1 MHLATSGLL
10 AAAAAPIALAFAP
23 QQSTTKP
30 RGPAAGL
37 FGRPHN
43 SAVSSVVRP
52 AEGNASPSKLSMGFA
67 LGEEQRRKSNMFD
80 GPSPLVK
87 ERDSCGVGFIA
98 NTQSGDEFGTHKVLQ
113 QGLSALDCMEHR
125 GACGGDGVSGDGA
138 GIMTQIPWKLFD
150 EYRSENCPQPGVG
163 MIFLPRDEE
172 RRAAVKQVIE
182 DVCEANEL
190 DFVGWREVPV
200 DTEVLGD
207 MAKAVV
213 PSMWQFFVKAPERLK
228 NDDKSR
234 DGFER
239 TLYLVR
245 RRFDVE
251 RRLRGLVW
259 DDDDAEVYVASF
271 SSRTI
276 VYKGMV
282 QSCVLPQFY
291 KDLMNPDYTTKFVI
305 YHRRF
310 STNTNP
316 RWPLAQPMRVVGHN
330 GEINTLLGNVNWI
343 KAREAAK
350 GFDHAK
356 NNMGTQQDNE
366 DRKKGVADLV
376 DYEATENIV
385 TMCNTQ
391 DVPSVLEPLIDLRRS
406 DSANLDAV
414 FELMCQSRHRAPC
427 ALMGL
432 VPTAYENSPD
442 LADNPEIIDFYKFHG
457 GLLEAWDGPA
467 LLVFSDG
474 KSIGASLDRN
484 GLRPARYSIANDGT
498 VYMMSET
505 GVIPNLDE
513 STIVEKGR
521 LGPGQMI
528 NVDLESG
535 EFKDNIRIKSEIASR
550 HPYGEWIANK
560 RKDVKKLEF
569 DSERIYDDPTA
580 TFAQATFGWGLE
592 DIGMQIAD
600 MAGSAK
606 ETTYSMGD
614 DAPIAVLSER
624 PHGLYNYFK
633 QRFAQV
639 TNPPID
645 PLREGVVMSLAM
657 TLGKKESIYKVSE
670 KGARLIHLESPV
682 LNDAEMKQIKSLAYV
697 ENGGFKQTTLST
709 RYDLADGPSG
719 IKKALDDLCDQ
730 AVEEVQSGAE
740 VLILSDFAADQSILD
755 KTTYIPAL
763 LSVGA
768 VHHRLIEA
776 GLRMDVGIVVETGAA
791 WSTHHFACL
800 VGFGANAVHPYLALE
815 TVKQWHSADRT
826 RKMMT
831 AGKLT
836 KTTVEEAQENY
847 RKAVEGGLL
856 KILSKMG
863 ISLLTSY
870 AGAQIFEAIGLGE
883 EVIDRSFKGTT
894 SRIGGMSL
902 EEIARETVMMRPE
915 IADAKMKL
923 INYGYYKPIPKMG
936 EYHVNSSDLA
946 KLLHNAIGLD
956 KAVSAA
962 TNRDEAENDGVK
974 PASVAN
980 YEIFKKSIETA
991 PLANIRDLLDFESD
1005 RESISI
1011 DEVEPAA
1018 EIMKRFCTGAMSL
1031 GALSREAHETLA
1043 IAVNRVGG
1051 KSNSGEGGEDT
1062 VRGKPIE
1069 DVDDNGRSPTFP
1081 HLAGLK
1087 NGDSAN
1093 SYIHQVASG
1102 RFGVTP
1108 EFLVTAKQVEIKM
1121 AQGAKPGE
1129 GGQLPGPKVSEYI
1142 AGLRASKQGVT
1153 LISPPPHHDIYSIED
1168 LAQLI
1173 HDLHAVNE
1181 KAGVSVKLVSSI
1193 GIGTVACG
1201 VAKAAADVIQISGG
1215 DGGTGASPLSSIKYA
1230 GCPWELGLTE
1240 AHSALLT
1247 NGLRERVVLRVDG
1260 GVRTGRD
1267 VAIAAMMGAEE
1278 FGFGTIAMIA
1288 EGCVMARVCH
1298 LNTCPVGV
1306 TSQKEELRKKFPGTP
1321 EHVVNFFE
1329 FVAEEVRELMAHLGY
1344 SKFDDLIGRADLL
1357 AESQPQ
1363 KDRIAKTKGVE
1374 LEPFFSG
1381 VPDSKNDRSFL
1392 HASVKD
1398 GKVAKD
1404 DIVHVNG
1411 FSSDLDREVCN
1422 HPNIKDVIEKNSGET
1437 VVDFDIKNTDRST
1450 CAMLAGDIARAHG
1463 NNGFKGVLNVGFHGS
1478 AGQSF
1483 GAFVLPGL
1491 NVKLTGEANDYVG
1504 KGMHGGGIT
1513 VLPDADAGF
1522 VAAESSIVGNACLY
1536 GATGGDFHAN
1546 GRAGERFA
1554 VRNSGAFA
1562 VAEGAGDHCCEYMTG
1577 GVVAI
1582 LGSVGRNVGAGMT
1595 GGIGYFYDAEGN
1607 FEERVNKEIVK
1618 VQRIA
1623 TPDGE
1628 AQLKHMIER
1637 HFMKTGSEKAEE
1649 ILNDWENE
1657 VGKFWQV
1664 YPPSESKTAVVKS
1677 SAEADVLRVSAS
1689 APNGEM
1695 CFLPVG
1701 GQLSP
1706 EQTQR
1711 CAD

>member
-1 MHLATSGLL
+1 LPGLYL
-10 AAAAAPIALAFAP
+10 FICYGALASGFL
-23 QQSTTKP
+23 QNSLHVP
-30 RGPAAGL
+30 RKITGLDRGAGL
-37 FGRPHN
+37 E
-43 SAVSSVVRP
+43 SKIISETVAVDKKNYGASST
-52 AEGNASPSKLSMGFA
+52 GLSMAFD
-67 LGEEQRRKSNMFD
+67 LKDEDTNMFD
-80 GPSPLVK
+80 GPLALAK
-87 ERDSCGVGFIA
+87 ERDACGVGFIA
-98 NTQSGDEFGTHKVLQ
+98 NTQSGEEFGTHKVLQ

-138 GIMTQIPWKLFD
+138 GVMTQIPWKLFS
-150 EYRSENCPQPGVG
+150 EYRSDSCQQPGVG

-172 RRAAVKQVIE
+172 RRNAVRTMIE
-182 DVCEANEL
+182 EVCTTNEL
-190 DFVGWREVPV
+190 DFIGWREVPV
-200 DTEVLGD
+200 DTSVLGP
-207 MAKAVV
+207 MARDAA
-213 PSMWQFFVKAPERLK
+213 PSMWQFFVKAPRRLAEA
-228 NDDKSR
+228 DDER

-251 RRLRGLVW
+251 RRNRGLVW
-259 DDDDAEVYVASF
+259 DDNDSDVYVASF

-282 QSCVLPQFY
+282 QACVLPKFY
-291 KDLMNPDYTTKFVI
+291 KDLENPDYTTQFVI

-310 STNTNP
+310 STNTSP

-343 KAREAAK
+343 KARE
-350 GFDHAK
+350 
-356 NNMGTQQDNE
+356 TQKDETHSADEVQ
-366 DRKKGVADLV
+366 DLV
-376 DYEATENIV
+376 DYESTENII
-385 TMCNTQ
+385 TSCNTQ
-391 DVPSVLEPLIDLRRS
+391 DIPSKLEPLIDLGRS

-427 ALMGL
+427 ALMAL
-432 VPTAYENSPD
+432 VPTAYENEPA
-442 LADNPEIIDFYKFHG
+442 LKNNPEIVDFYRFHG

-484 GLRPARYSIANDGT
+484 GLRPARFSIAKDGT

-505 GVIPNLDE
+505 GVVPDLDE
-513 STIVEKGR
+513 ADIVEKGR

-528 NVDLESG
+528 HVDLSTG
-535 EFKDNIRIKSEIASR
+535 EFKDNIAIKSEIASGN
-550 HPYGEWIANK
+550 PYGEWLKNQRKDIK
-560 RKDVKKLEF
+560 RKDSPP
-569 DSERIYDDPTA
+569 DRIYPDETA
-580 TFAQATFGWGLE
+580 TFAQSTFGWGLE

-600 MAGSAK
+600 MAGSGK

-614 DAPIAVLSER
+614 DAPISVLSER
-624 PHGLYNYFK
+624 PHVLYNYFK

-657 TLGKKESIYKVSE
+657 TLGRKESIYKVSE
-670 KGARLIHLESPV
+670 KGARLIHIQSPV
-682 LNDAEMKQIKSLAYV
+682 LNSAEMKEIGALEA
-697 ENGGFKQTTLST
+697 EEEGGFKQSTIST
-709 RYDLADGPSG
+709 RYDISDGPSG
-719 IKKALDDLCDQ
+719 IKEALDTVCNK
-730 AVEEVQSGAE
+730 AVEDVRSGSE
-740 VLILSDFAADQSILD
+740 IIVLSDFAKDQTVLD
-755 KTTYIPAL
+755 GTTYVPPL
-763 LSVGA
+763 LAVGA
-768 VHHRLIEA
+768 VHHRLIEE
-776 GLRMDVGIVVETGAA
+776 GLRMDAGIVVETGAA

-800 VGFGANAVHPYLALE
+800 VGYGANAVHPYLALE
-815 TVKQWHSADRT
+815 TVRQWHGNGKTQKQMAS
-826 RKMMT
+826 
-831 AGKLT
+831 GKLA
-836 KTTVEEAQENY
+836 KATVGEAQENY
-847 RKAVEGGLL
+847 RSAVEAGLL

-870 AGAQIFEAIGLGE
+870 SGAQIFEAIGLSQ
-883 EVIDRSFKGTT
+883 EVIQTSFKGTT

-902 EEIARETVMMRPE
+902 EEIASEVITMRPE
-915 IADAKMKL
+915 VADAKMKL
-923 INYGYYKPIPKMG
+923 VNYGYYKPVPKLG
-936 EYHVNSSDLA
+936 EYHINSSDLA
-946 KLLHNAIGLD
+946 KLLHNAVGLD
-956 KAVSAA
+956 KTVSAA
-962 TNRDEAENDGVK
+962 TTRDEAENDGVK
-974 PASVAN
+974 PASVAD
-980 YEIFKKSIETA
+980 YEIFKKSLESA

-1005 RESISI
+1005 RQSISVE
-1011 DEVEPAA
+1011 EVEPAA

-1051 KSNSGEGGEDT
+1051 KSNSGEGGED
-1062 VRGKPIE
+1062 VIRGRPID
-1069 DVDDNGRSPTFP
+1069 DVNSKGRSPSFP

-1108 EFLVTAKQVEIKM
+1108 EFLVTGKQLEIKI

-1173 HDLHAVNE
+1173 HDLHAINE

-1201 VAKAAADVIQISGG
+1201 VAKADADVIQISGG
-1215 DGGTGASPLSSIKYA
+1215 DGGTGASPLSSIKNA
-1230 GCPWELGLTE
+1230 GCPWELGLAE
-1240 AHSALLT
+1240 AHSALLN
-1247 NGLRERVVLRVDG
+1247 NGLRDRVVLRVDG

-1267 VAIAAMMGAEE
+1267 IAIGAMMGAEE

-1329 FVAEEVRELMAHLGY
+1329 FVAEEVRQLMAHLGY
-1344 SKFDDLIGRADLL
+1344 TRFEDLIGRADLL
-1357 AESQPQ
+1357 KQSEEQIQRVS
-1363 KDRIAKTKGVE
+1363 KSRGVH
-1374 LEPFFSG
+1374 LDPFFG
-1381 VPDSKNDRSFL
+1381 GIPNSKDDRSFL
-1392 HASVKD
+1392 RAQVEGTLVPKD
-1398 GKVAKD
+1398 ALIHTNKL
-1404 DIVHVNG
+1404 
-1411 FSSDLDREVCN
+1411 SSDLDREVCGSAD
-1422 HPNIKDVIEKNSGET
+1422 IKKVISDNYGET
-1437 VVDFDIKNTDRST
+1437 TANFDIKNTDRST
-1450 CAMLAGDIARAHG
+1450 CAMLAGDIARTHG
-1463 NNGFKGVLNVGFHGS
+1463 NNGFKGKVNVNFHGS

-1491 NVKLTGEANDYVG
+1491 YVRLTGEANDYVG
-1504 KGMHGGGIT
+1504 KGMHGGEI
-1513 VLPDADAGF
+1513 VVVPHADAGF
-1522 VAAESSIVGNACLY
+1522 VAADSSIVGNACLY

-1546 GRAGERFA
+1546 GRAGERFC
-1554 VRNSGAFA
+1554 VRNSGAYA
-1562 VAEGAGDHCCEYMTG
+1562 VAEGTGDHCCEYMTD
-1577 GVVAI
+1577 GVVVV

-1595 GGIGYFYDAEGN
+1595 GGVGYFYDPSN
-1607 FEERVNKEIVK
+1607 DLEERLNKEIVQM
-1618 VQRIA
+1618 QRVESSE
-1623 TPDGE
+1623 GE
-1628 AQLKHMIER
+1628 AQLKHIIER
-1637 HFMKTGSEKAEE
+1637 HFEKTGSEKAED
-1649 ILNDWENE
+1649 ILNNWENE
-1657 VGKFWQV
+1657 IGNFWQV
-1664 YPPSESKTAVVKS
+1664 YPPSERNNPVVKK
-1677 SAEADVLRVSAS
+1677 DVFVENTLRVSAS
-1689 APNGEM
+1689 APDGAL

-1701 GQLSP
+1701 GELGA